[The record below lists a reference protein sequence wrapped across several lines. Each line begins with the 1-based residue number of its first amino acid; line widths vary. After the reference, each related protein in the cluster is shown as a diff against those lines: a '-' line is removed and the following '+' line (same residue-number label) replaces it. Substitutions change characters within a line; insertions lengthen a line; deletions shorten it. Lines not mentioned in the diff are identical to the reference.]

1 MDLGGVNPSKDVA
14 MEQKVQTLERQNGL
28 LNLSAFRKKIQPSLP
43 IIFYILRRVGIY
55 LFTVWGAVTLAFI
68 FFHSMPGDPFT
79 IIFSALQKE
88 NIGRVTGGPEVAA
101 AYKKML
107 GLDQPLIIQYFL
119 FLRNVLLRGFD
130 LGPSFINFP
139 QSTRTV
145 IFHQLPWTIG
155 YFTSAMLI
163 AWGIGTILGALLGWL
178 RRKGSTSVAV
188 TIAVLLQIT
197 PVYII
202 AIAAILLLGYKL
214 HWLPTGQPYDPG
226 LMPNWRDWNFI
237 KNVLRHA
244 IMPVSSMVLIWG
256 ASFTLGMR
264 SLMISVLGE
273 DYLSYANA
281 KGLRPATVLRNYAF
295 RNALLPQVTSLG
307 IALGSTINGVLIL
320 EAIFVIP
327 GIGGIFIRAM
337 SLHDFNVMQGVVL
350 LSIVTV
356 LTLGLIVDLILPF
369 LDPRIRRTND

>member
-1 MDLGGVNPSKDVA
+1 MS
-14 MEQKVQTLERQNGL
+14 VQTIKQKFNSSPTTQNL
-28 LNLSAFRKKIQPSLP
+28 RARLQPYIPTIL
-43 IIFYILRRVGIY
+43 YILKRFGIY
-55 LFTVWGAVTLAFI
+55 LITVWGAVTLAFI
-68 FFHSMPGDPFT
+68 FFHSMPGGPFS
-79 IIFSALQKE
+79 IIFSTLEKQ

-101 AYKKML
+101 AFKKML
-107 GLDQPLIIQYFL
+107 GLDQPLYIQYFL

-139 QSTRTV
+139 QSTREV
-145 IFHQLPWTIG
+145 IFRQLPWTIG

-163 AWGIGTILGALLGWL
+163 AWGIGTAIGALLGWL
-178 RRKGSTSVAV
+178 RRHRLAS
-188 TIAVLLQIT
+188 IAVAIATFLQIT
-197 PVYII
+197 PVYIL
-202 AIAAILLLGYKL
+202 AIAAIIFLGYRMQ
-214 HWLPTGQPYDPG
+214 WLPTGQPYDPG
-226 LMPNWRDWNFI
+226 LTPNWGNWAFI
-237 KNVLRHA
+237 KNALWHA

-273 DYLSYANA
+273 DYLTYANA
-281 KGLRPATVLRNYAF
+281 KGLAPNLVLRNYAF

-337 SLHDFNVMQGVVL
+337 AMHDFNVMQGVVL

-356 LTLGLIVDLILPF
+356 LTLGLIVDLCLPF
-369 LDPRIRRTND
+369 LDPRIRRSND

>member
-1 MDLGGVNPSKDVA
+1 MTEDVD
-14 MEQKVQTLERQNGL
+14 MERTLKSPGRRGPGQAWSTFN
-28 LNLSAFRKKIQPSLP
+28 ARIQPHLP
-43 IIFYILRRVGIY
+43 VIYYVLRRFGIY
-55 LFTVWGAVTLAFI
+55 LITVWGAVTLAFI
-68 FFHSMPGDPFT
+68 FFHSMPGDPFS
-79 IIFSALQKE
+79 IIFSTLEKE
-88 NIGRVTGGPEVAA
+88 NIGRATGGPEVAA

-107 GLDQPLIIQYFL
+107 GLDQPLIVQYFL

-139 QSTRTV
+139 QGTREV
-145 IFHQLPWTIG
+145 IFRQLPWTIG

-163 AWGIGTILGALLGWL
+163 AWGIGTLLGALLGWL
-178 RRKGSTSVAV
+178 RRKGFTSLVVA
-188 TIAVLLQIT
+188 IATFLQIT

-202 AIAAILLLGYKL
+202 AIAAIIFLGYQLK
-214 HWLPTGQPYDPG
+214 WLPTGQPYDPG
-226 LMPNWRDWNFI
+226 LIPNWRDWNFI
-237 KNVLRHA
+237 KNVLWHA
-244 IMPVSSMVLIWG
+244 VMPVSSMVLIWG

-273 DYLSYANA
+273 DYLTYANA

-307 IALGSTINGVLIL
+307 IALGGTINGVLIL

-327 GIGGIFIRAM
+327 GIGGIFVRAM
-337 SLHDFNVMQGVVL
+337 AMHDFNVMQGVVL

-356 LTLGLIVDLILPF
+356 LTLGLIVDLCLPF
-369 LDPRIRRTND
+369 LDPRIRRLND

>member
-1 MDLGGVNPSKDVA
+1 MVNVPIEENRNNDLGKATLRSK
-14 MEQKVQTLERQNGL
+14 L
-28 LNLSAFRKKIQPSLP
+28 QPYIP
-43 IIFYILRRVGIY
+43 ILMYFLRRFGIF
-55 LFTVWGAVTLAFI
+55 LITLVGAVTLAFI
-68 FFHSMPGDPFT
+68 FFHSMPGDPFS
-79 IIFSALQKE
+79 IIFSSLQQQ
-88 NIGRVTGGPEVAA
+88 NIGRVTGGPEVAE

-107 GLDQPLIIQYFL
+107 GLDQPIMIQYL
-119 FLRNVLLRGFD
+119 YFLRNVLLRGFD

-139 QSTRTV
+139 EGTREV
-145 IFHQLPWTIG
+145 IFRQLPWTIG

-163 AWGIGTILGALLGWL
+163 AWGIGTILGALLGWM
-178 RRKGSTSVAV
+178 RRNGLAS
-188 TIAVLLQIT
+188 IAIGMATLLQII

-202 AIAAILLLGYKL
+202 AIAAIIFLGYQLK
-214 HWLPTGQPYDPG
+214 WLPTGQPYDPG
-226 LMPNWRDWNFI
+226 LIPDWRDWNFV
-237 KNVLRHA
+237 KNVLWHA
-244 IMPVSSMVLIWG
+244 IMPISSMVLIWG

-273 DYLSYANA
+273 DYLTYANA
-281 KGLRPATVLRNYAF
+281 KGLSPVMVLRDYAF

-337 SLHDFNVMQGVVL
+337 ALHDFNVMQGVVL

-356 LTLGLIVDLILPF
+356 LTLGLIVDLCLPF

>member
-1 MDLGGVNPSKDVA
+1 MNPLEDVSMERTLKAPESPNPANSWLALNSK
-14 MEQKVQTLERQNGL
+14 L
-28 LNLSAFRKKIQPSLP
+28 QPYKP
-43 IIFYILRRVGIY
+43 IMMYILRRFGIY
-55 LFTVWGAVTLAFI
+55 LITVWGAVTLAFI
-68 FFHSMPGDPFT
+68 FFHSMPGDPFA
-79 IIFSALQKE
+79 IIFSALEKE
-88 NIGRVTGGPEVAA
+88 NIGRVAAGPEVAA

-139 QSTRTV
+139 QSTREV
-145 IFHQLPWTIG
+145 IFRQLPWTIG

-163 AWGIGTILGALLGWL
+163 AWGIGTVIGALLGWL
-178 RRKGSTSVAV
+178 RRYGMTSVAV
-188 TIAVLLQIT
+188 TIATILQIT

-202 AIAAILLLGYKL
+202 AIAAIIILGYQL
-214 HWLPTGQPYDPG
+214 QWLPTGQPYDPG
-226 LMPNWRDWNFI
+226 LSPNWGDWSFV
-237 KNVLRHA
+237 KNVLWHA
-244 IMPVSSMVLIWG
+244 IMPITSMVLIWG

-273 DYLSYANA
+273 DYLAYANA
-281 KGLRPATVLRNYAF
+281 KGLSPMVVLRDYAF

-337 SLHDFNVMQGVVL
+337 AMHDFNVMQGVVL

-356 LTLGLIVDLILPF
+356 LTLGLIVDLCLPF
-369 LDPRIRRTND
+369 LDPRIRRIND

>member
-1 MDLGGVNPSKDVA
+1 MERNPTSFKNPDRNPA
-14 MEQKVQTLERQNGL
+14 KLWTTFYDKL
-28 LNLSAFRKKIQPSLP
+28 QPNIP
-43 IIFYILRRVGIY
+43 VIMYILRRFGVY

-68 FFHSMPGDPFT
+68 FFHSMPGDPFS
-79 IIFSALQKE
+79 IIFSALEKE
-88 NIGRVTGGPEVAA
+88 RIGRVTGGPEVAA
-101 AYKKML
+101 AYKRML
-107 GLDQPLIIQYFL
+107 GLDQPLYIQYFL
-119 FLRNVLLRGFD
+119 FLRNVLIRGFD

-139 QSTRTV
+139 QGTREV
-145 IFHQLPWTIG
+145 IFRQLPWTIG

-163 AWGIGTILGALLGWL
+163 AWGIGTLFGALLGWM
-178 RRKGSTSVAV
+178 RRNGFASVAIGFA
-188 TIAVLLQIT
+188 TLLQIT

-202 AIAAILLLGYKL
+202 AIAAIIYLGYKL

-226 LMPNWRDWNFI
+226 LMPNWRDWQFI

-273 DYLSYANA
+273 DYLTYAKA
-281 KGLRPATVLRNYAF
+281 KGLSPVIVLRDYAF

-337 SLHDFNVMQGVVL
+337 ALHDFNVMQGVVL

-356 LTLGLIVDLILPF
+356 LTLGMIVDLLLPF
-369 LDPRIRRTND
+369 LDPRIRRIND

>member
-1 MDLGGVNPSKDVA
+1 MERNLKSLDKPDRNPAQFRS
-14 MEQKVQTLERQNGL
+14 TLRNKL
-28 LNLSAFRKKIQPSLP
+28 QPYTP
-43 IIFYILRRVGIY
+43 VIMYILRRFGIY
-55 LFTVWGAVTLAFI
+55 LITVWGAVTLAFI
-68 FFHSMPGDPFT
+68 FFHSMPGDPFS
-79 IIFSALQKE
+79 IIFSALERE

-101 AYKKML
+101 AYKRML
-107 GLDQPLIIQYFL
+107 GLDQPLFIQYIF
-119 FLRNVLLRGFD
+119 FLRNVLIRGFD

-139 QSTRTV
+139 QGTREV
-145 IFHQLPWTIG
+145 IFRQLPWTIG
-155 YFTSAMLI
+155 YFTTAMLI
-163 AWGIGTILGALLGWL
+163 AWGIGTLFGALLGWM
-178 RRKGSTSVAV
+178 RRKGFTSVA
-188 TIAVLLQIT
+188 IAIATLLQIT

-202 AIAAILLLGYKL
+202 AIAAIILLGYQL
-214 HWLPTGQPYDPG
+214 QWLPTGQPYDPG

-237 KNVLRHA
+237 KNVLWHA

-273 DYLSYANA
+273 DYLTYANA
-281 KGLRPATVLRNYAF
+281 KGLSPAIVLRDYAF

-307 IALGSTINGVLIL
+307 IALGGTINGVLIL

-337 SLHDFNVMQGVVL
+337 ALHDFNVMQGVVL

-356 LTLGLIVDLILPF
+356 LTLGLIVDLFLPF
-369 LDPRIRRTND
+369 LDPRIRRLND